1 MKIILAAALAATVA
15 TPVLAAPSRWSTGVT
30 GGVREY
36 RVGAPGN
43 RGTSMVL
50 SCPTDSAAFIT
61 VQVDGVLPPSG
72 EMIGFK
78 AAGRALAIRSADSGS
93 IKINTEKDRA
103 AFRSFWA
110 MVRAGSVLTISYPNG
125 VTASLPLAG
134 SARALPVQPCSRY

>member
-1 MKIILAAALAATVA
+1 MKIILALAIAGIAASPAMAAWT
-15 TPVLAAPSRWSTGVT
+15 SGVT

-72 EMIGFK
+72 EQVGFK
-78 AAGRALAIRSADSGS
+78 AAGRTVAIRSADSGS

-103 AFRSFWA
+103 NFRNFWA
-110 MVRAGSVLTISYPNG
+110 MVRAGSVMTISYTNG
-125 VTASLPLAG
+125 VTASLSLKG
-134 SARALPVQPCSRY
+134 SAKALPVRPCNRY